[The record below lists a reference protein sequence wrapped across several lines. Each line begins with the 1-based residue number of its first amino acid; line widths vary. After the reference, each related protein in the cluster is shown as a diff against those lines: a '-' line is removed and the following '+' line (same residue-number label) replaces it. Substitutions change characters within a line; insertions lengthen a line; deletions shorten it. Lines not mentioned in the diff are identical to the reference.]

1 MGLARG
7 NPPGTLYRVLEAASL
22 GELRIRTMQRL
33 RVPTE
38 EQCGPGA
45 VPPRRYGKLHRI
57 KRMTTAQEYREH
69 AAACLQAAKFAMR
82 ADVKAVLVSMAQH
95 WIELAERM
103 ERFAATYADEPVLR
117 QIDDNSTL
125 AKPK

>member
-1 MGLARG
+1 
-7 NPPGTLYRVLEAASL
+7 
-22 GELRIRTMQRL
+22 MQRL

-38 EQCGPGA
+38 EQCGPG
-45 VPPRRYGKLHRI
+45 PFRPRRYVKLHRV

-95 WIELAERM
+95 WIELAE
-103 ERFAATYADEPVLR
+103 PVLR

-125 AKPK
+125 AKPKA